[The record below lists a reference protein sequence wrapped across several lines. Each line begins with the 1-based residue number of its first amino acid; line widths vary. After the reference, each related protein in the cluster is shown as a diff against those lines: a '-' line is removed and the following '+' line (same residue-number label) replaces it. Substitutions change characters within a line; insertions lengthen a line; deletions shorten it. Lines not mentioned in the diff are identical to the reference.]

1 MLDATIPSAFF
12 RLLFSFRGD
21 RKDCLYLYNVFS
33 SSPRLTQSL
42 PQSSVLKPLLLLFH
56 ISNSDKSWSNDAVIE
71 LFTGNFLIL
80 CTSRKKGDAIA
91 SAQIEVTKVYNWRQK
106 WKLNLKNLKADK
118 SEVCQFYM
126 WSNESK

>member
-1 MLDATIPSAFF
+1 MVDATILSAFF
-12 RLLFSFRGD
+12 RLLFSFLGD
-21 RKDCLYLYNVFS
+21 RKACFYLYNVFS

-42 PQSSVLKPLLLLFH
+42 PQSSVLTPLLLLFY
-56 ISNSDKSWSNDAVIE
+56 INNSVESWSNNAVIE
-71 LFTGNFLIL
+71 LFTGNVSIL
-80 CTSRKKGDAIA
+80 CTSCQKGDAIA
-91 SAQIEVTKVYNWRQK
+91 SAQMEVTKVYNWRQK